1 MIRLGFHNFIKS
13 LLILSLKIIILKK
26 IIIIELK
33 ETLNHKYSSQRD
45 WRLIFLNLL
54 NMLLPNSRFFFF
66 YDSAQ
71 NKPSWKP
78 GINLLSLI
86 KGRYNGKQRAQWVV
100 PTLIYIMCLP

>member
-54 NMLLPNSRFFFF
+54 NMLLRNSRFFLMT
-66 YDSAQ
+66 Q
-71 NKPSWKP
+71 LKTNHL
-78 GINLLSLI
+78 GSL
-86 KGRYNGKQRAQWVV
+86 ALTSLV
-100 PTLIYIMCLP
+100 

>member
-54 NMLLPNSRFFFF
+54 NMLLRNSRFFFN
-66 YDSAQ
+66 DSAQ

-86 KGRYNGKQRAQWVV
+86 KGRYNGKQRAQ
-100 PTLIYIMCLP
+100 